1 MATDEKARSGNG
13 LGEGG
18 SITDRGEGGRN
29 GREPV
34 LPEDANLSLPTGVC
48 ATAAAP
54 TETTKEEGMVRY
66 GTRAD
71 LDRIEALTPEHFAV
85 DFSNAPFPHDEGPL
99 TDEEL
104 DALVEQFLETLKEPP
119 EVRDGH

>member
-1 MATDEKARSGNG
+1 MAANEKTRSGNG

-18 SITDRGEGGRN
+18 SITDRREGGRN

-54 TETTKEEGMVRY
+54 TETTKGGMVRC

-71 LDRIEALTPEHFAV
+71 LDQIEALTPEHFAV
-85 DFSNAPFPHDEGPL
+85 DFFNAPFPHNEGPL
-99 TDEEL
+99 TDAEL

-119 EVRDGH
+119 EVGDGH